1 MISIRLRLKL
11 LLLSLL
17 VLVGCAGMAKPVTL
31 DQKLATAE
39 GQVTAGY
46 QSVAD
51 LATRKRISA
60 ESGAKLIKD
69 LDSAAA
75 ALKSARVLVGQGNPD
90 AAATYL
96 KIATDL
102 LLQYEQAKGGVK

>member
-46 QSVAD
+46 TAVAD

-60 ESGAKLIKD
+60 ETGASLIKT
-69 LDSAAA
+69 LDDASA
-75 ALKSARVLVGQGNPD
+75 ALKSARILVGQGKTDD
-90 AAATYL
+90 ANAYL

-102 LLQYEQAKGGVK
+102 LLKYEQAKGAAK

>member
-11 LLLSLL
+11 LLVSLL
-17 VLVGCAGMAKPVTL
+17 LMVGCAGVAKPVTL

-46 QSVAD
+46 TSVAD

-60 ESGAKLIKD
+60 ETGAKLISD
-69 LDSAAA
+69 LDSASA

-102 LLQYEQAKGGVK
+102 LLQYEQAKGAVK

>member
-17 VLVGCAGMAKPVTL
+17 VLFGCAGVPKPVTL
-31 DQKLATAE
+31 DQNLATAE

-46 QSVAD
+46 TSVAD

-60 ESGAKLIKD
+60 ETGTSLIKT
-69 LDSAAA
+69 LDDANA
-75 ALKSARVLVGQGNPD
+75 ALKSARILVGQGNED
-90 AAATYL
+90 AARTYL

-102 LLQYEQAKGGVK
+102 LLKYEQTKGAVK

>member
-17 VLVGCAGMAKPVTL
+17 VLVGCAGMVKPQTL
-31 DQKLATAE
+31 DQQLAMAE

-46 QSVAD
+46 TAVAD

-60 ESGAKLIKD
+60 ATGTEMIKT
-69 LDSAAA
+69 LDDAGA
-75 ALKSARVLVGQGNPD
+75 ALKSARVFVGQGKVED
-90 AAATYL
+90 ARAYL

-102 LLQYEQAKGGVK
+102 LVKYEQSKGGVK

>member
-1 MISIRLRLKL
+1 MIPIRLQQYVFL
-11 LLLSLL
+11 LALL
-17 VLVGCAGMAKPVTL
+17 VLLGCAGAVKPVTL

-60 ESGAKLIKD
+60 ETGTKLIKD
-69 LDSAAA
+69 LDAASA
-75 ALKSARVLVGQGNPD
+75 ALKSARMLVGQGNPD

-102 LLQYEQAKGGVK
+102 LLQYEQAKGAVK

>member
-1 MISIRLRLKL
+1 MISLQLRSRLF
-11 LLLSLL
+11 LLSLL
-17 VLVGCAGMAKPVTL
+17 FLLGCAGMVRPITL
-31 DQKLATAE
+31 DQQLATAE

-60 ESGAKLIKD
+60 ETGTGLIKT
-69 LDSAAA
+69 LDDASA
-75 ALKSARVLVGQGNPD
+75 ALKTARILVGQGNAD
-90 AAATYL
+90 SARTYL

-102 LLQYEQAKGGVK
+102 LLKYEQTKGAVK